1 MMHQQMK
8 VVTQMTKLKGIKHLD
23 VRKNRTL
30 SILTRMHS
38 SRISAARF
46 NGHLLRG
53 GCPGGLPGVGGVSRG
68 GVCLGCVCPGRCL
81 PRGDVH
87 PRPLHAGIHPP

>member
-23 VRKNRTL
+23 VKKNRTL

-38 SRISAARF
+38 SRISAAIF

-53 GCPGGLPGVGGVSRG
+53 VSRGSAWGGGVSRG
-68 GVCLGCVCPGRCL
+68 VS
-81 PRGDVH
+81 
-87 PRPLHAGIHPP
+87 A